1 MSTPSERSLA
11 AADRIAVEAQ
21 VAADVM
27 PAQPSSDGSVAL
39 LREMLARAEAGD
51 VVAVG
56 VCIINA
62 DGKVGLMYHY
72 GDHWPALTGAAAV
85 LANRILTLT

>member
-1 MSTPSERSLA
+1 MSAPSERSLA

-56 VCIINA
+56 ICAVNA
-62 DGKVGLMYHY
+62 DRTIGTVYHG
-72 GDHWPALTGAAAV
+72 GDQWAALVGAASV